1 MSQGLTPP
9 GIPPGNLPGRPP
21 GAELE
26 QEQPQ
31 RIYLVSY
38 PKIVFTYPTL
48 LVAIFAGIIMAFAG
62 PEPTHRTNLVSALFM
77 GVFVVNLVVFAFD
90 FPRTTS
96 LTLFFFLA
104 AIVMGVF
111 LIFRVS
117 DQILPWL
124 SKIFNMYDPHA
135 NATFFFSIAGALGAV
150 FLAVLINVQ
159 FDYWEVTPNELLH
172 HHGILSNLERYSS
185 PNLKIDMEINDVF
198 EYFLLR
204 SGRLILHPSSEPR
217 AIVLENVM
225 NIKFKE
231 SQLTKMLGALQ
242 VQVRAAPRSE
252 TSIAT

>member
-9 GIPPGNLPGRPP
+9 GNPSGRPASRPP

-31 RIYLVSY
+31 RIFLVAY
-38 PKIVFTYPTL
+38 PKMIFMYPTL
-48 LVAIFAGIIMAFAG
+48 IAAFLAAIYMAIAKR
-62 PEPTHRTNLVSALFM
+62 EDTDTHIVSALFIA
-77 GVFVVNLVVFAFD
+77 VFAINLVVFAFD

-104 AIVMGVF
+104 AVVMG
-111 LIFRVS
+111 LLLAFRFN

-124 SKIFNMYDPHA
+124 HRILREFQPVA
-135 NATFFFSIAGALGAV
+135 NATFYFSIAGALGVV

-172 HHGILSNLERYSS
+172 HHGVLSNLERYSS

-204 SGRLILHPSSEPR
+204 AGRLILHPSTEPR

-225 NIKFKE
+225 RIKSKE
-231 SQLTKMLGALQ
+231 AQLTKMLGALQ
-242 VQVRAAPRSE
+242 VQVRPAPRSD
-252 TSIAT
+252 S

>member
-1 MSQGLTPP
+1 MSQGLT
-9 GIPPGNLPGRPP
+9 PPGNLPGRPP
-21 GAELE
+21 GAELD

-38 PKIVFTYPTL
+38 PKMIFMYPTL
-48 LVAIFAGIIMAFAG
+48 IAALLAGIIMAFAQA
-62 PEPTHRTNLVSALFM
+62 ETSRTHMVSALFM
-77 GVFVVNLVVFAFD
+77 AVFTVNLVVFAFD

-104 AIVMGVF
+104 AVVMAVF
-111 LIFRVS
+111 LTFRIS

-124 SKIFNMYDPHA
+124 SQLLKQYQPFA
-135 NATFFFSIAGALGAV
+135 NASFFFSIAGALSVV
-150 FLAVLINVQ
+150 FMAVLINVQ

-172 HHGILSNLERYSS
+172 HHGVLSNLERYSS

-204 SGRLILHPSSEPR
+204 AGRLILHPSTEPR

-225 NIKFKE
+225 RIKSKE
-231 SQLTKMLGALQ
+231 AQLTKMLGALQ
-242 VQVRAAPRSE
+242 VQVRAAPRPDS
-252 TSIAT
+252 SIPT

>member
-9 GIPPGNLPGRPP
+9 GQHAGRPP
-21 GAELE
+21 GAEIE

-38 PKIVFTYPTL
+38 PKAIFMFPTL
-48 LVAIFAGIIMAFAG
+48 IAAFLAAIYMAIAK
-62 PEPTHRTNLVSALFM
+62 EPGRDTHVVSSLFI
-77 GVFVVNLVVFAFD
+77 FIFTVNLVVFAFD

-104 AIVMGVF
+104 AVVMA
-111 LIFRVS
+111 LLLTFRFN
-117 DQILPWL
+117 DQILPFL
-124 SKIFNMYDPHA
+124 SKLLNQFTPQA
-135 NATFFFSIAGALGAV
+135 NAAFYFAIAGAIGVV

-172 HHGILSNLERYSS
+172 HHGVLSNLERYSS

-225 NIKFKE
+225 NIKTKE
-231 SQLTKMLGALQ
+231 AKLTKMLGALQ
-242 VQVRAAPRSE
+242 VQVRGPSRPESPVAG
-252 TSIAT
+252 

>member
-9 GIPPGNLPGRPP
+9 ARPAGRPP
-21 GAELE
+21 GAQLE

-31 RIYLVSY
+31 RIFLVSY
-38 PKIVFTYPTL
+38 PKMIFMYPTL
-48 LVAIFAGIIMAFAG
+48 IAALLAGIIMAFAETET
-62 PEPTHRTNLVSALFM
+62 PRTYLVSALFM
-77 GVFVVNLVVFAFD
+77 AVFTINLVVFAFD

-104 AIVMGVF
+104 AVVMA
-111 LIFRVS
+111 LLLTFRFN

-124 SKIFNMYDPHA
+124 HRRLNEFQPFA
-135 NATFFFSIAGALGAV
+135 NATFFFSLAGALSVV
-150 FLAVLINVQ
+150 FIAVLINVQ

-172 HHGILSNLERYSS
+172 HHGVLSNLERYSS

-204 SGRLILHPSSEPR
+204 AGRLILHPSTEPR

-225 NIKFKE
+225 RIKSKE
-231 SQLTKMLGALQ
+231 AQLTKMLGALQ
-242 VQVRAAPRSE
+242 VQVRGVPQSDSS
-252 TSIAT
+252 TST

>member
-9 GIPPGNLPGRPP
+9 GNPAGRPP

-38 PKIVFTYPTL
+38 PKMIFMYPTL
-48 LVAIFAGIIMAFAG
+48 IAAIIAGVIMAFA
-62 PEPTHRTNLVSALFM
+62 EIETHRTHLVSALFM
-77 GVFVVNLVVFAFD
+77 AVFTINLVVFAFD

-104 AIVMGVF
+104 AVVMAVF
-111 LIFRVS
+111 LIFRIS

-124 SKIFNMYDPHA
+124 SKILNLYTPHA
-135 NATFFFSIAGALGAV
+135 NATFFFSIAAALSV
-150 FLAVLINVQ
+150 VLMAVLINVQ

-172 HHGILSNLERYSS
+172 HHGVLSNLERYSS

-204 SGRLILHPSSEPR
+204 AGRLILHPSTEPR

-225 NIKFKE
+225 RIKSKE
-231 SQLTKMLGALQ
+231 AQLTKMLGALQ
-242 VQVRAAPRSE
+242 VQVRAAPRGDS
-252 TSIAT
+252 SGGA